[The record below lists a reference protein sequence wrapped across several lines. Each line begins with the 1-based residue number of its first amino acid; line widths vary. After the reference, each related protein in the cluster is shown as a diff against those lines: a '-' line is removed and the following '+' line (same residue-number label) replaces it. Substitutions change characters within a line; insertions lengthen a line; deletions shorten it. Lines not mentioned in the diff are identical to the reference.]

1 MEPDNGM
8 HQENLAPS
16 RLDMNGCLLPIP
28 TDKVVA
34 ACTYLQLVQIDGC
47 AAFGILKANF
57 MLRIVSTLSVIV
69 SNAFRKPVRDEGSK
83 ESEEDA
89 EDEAADQESAAADDV
104 AAHLGGTRAV

>member
-1 MEPDNGM
+1 MV
-8 HQENLAPS
+8 
-16 RLDMNGCLLPIP
+16 

-47 AAFGILKANF
+47 AAYGMLKANS
-57 MLRIVSTLSVIV
+57 MLRVVSTLSVIV

-89 EDEAADQESAAADDV
+89 EDEDADQEPVTSDDV
-104 AAHLGGTRAV
+104 AAHIGGKRVIWC